1 MVAQPKATM
10 TVEEYLAF
18 DRASEVKHEYFGGEV
33 FAMAGASYDHSTIV
47 ENTFASLRA
56 QLQDGPCRVKL
67 SDVRVQVGT
76 SGLFAYPDL
85 TVVCGLPQFQFGKR
99 DVLVNP
105 SVIVEVLSP
114 STEGYDRGK
123 KFAAYRTIA
132 SLQVYVLI
140 SQDDYRVEHF
150 ARQANGLWVLSDA
163 IGLQATLQLPTI
175 NCSLALADVY
185 RETELAE
192 QAGRDHKP
200 LIPEQ
205 EG

>member
-1 MVAQPKATM
+1 MAAQPKAHM

-18 DRASEVKHEYFGGEV
+18 DRASEIKHEYYGGEV

-67 SDVRVQVGT
+67 SDLRVQVST

-85 TVVCGLPQFQFGKR
+85 TVVCGPPQFRFDKR

-105 SVIVEVLSP
+105 ALIVEVLSP
-114 STEGYDRGK
+114 STESYDRGK
-123 KFAAYRTIA
+123 KFAAYRTLA
-132 SLQVYVLI
+132 SLQAYVLI
-140 SQDDYRVEHF
+140 AQDDYRIEHF
-150 ARQANGLWVLSDA
+150 ARQANGLWALSDA
-163 IGLQATLQLPTI
+163 TGPLATLQLPTI

-192 QAGRDHKP
+192 QAGGALMP
-200 LIPEQ
+200 LSPEQ
-205 EG
+205 